1 MLLKQLGQYAFQGI
15 LFKIKVHH
23 FYFFKFIFTVKF
35 DRKILIS
42 KIDNWEGRQV
52 YVSGFSTNDR
62 NNGQLQGAYLKID
75 PFSYCVN
82 THDKGKFTGD
92 DDASRTFRFILE
104 KSLPRNFQPN
114 LLCARQILT
123 DQVIFLIFYL
133 TPIQFYCS

>member
-1 MLLKQLGQYAFQGI
+1 MIEKY
-15 LFKIKVHH
+15 V
-23 FYFFKFIFTVKF
+23 
-35 DRKILIS
+35 LIS

-104 KSLPRNFQPN
+104 KSLPRKVPVLSITNLPN
-114 LLCARQILT
+114 TSIPPDSFTHSLNQEDNLDLNP
-123 DQVIFLIFYL
+123 F
-133 TPIQFYCS
+133 

>member
-1 MLLKQLGQYAFQGI
+1 MIEKY
-15 LFKIKVHH
+15 V
-23 FYFFKFIFTVKF
+23 
-35 DRKILIS
+35 LIS

-104 KSLPRNFQPN
+104 KSLPRNFQSS
-114 LLCARQILT
+114 LLCARQILI
-123 DQVIFLIFYL
+123 DQVMFLIFYL
-133 TPIQFYCS
+133 TPTVQATSVLTKASV